1 MRDQPV
7 QVGVR
12 RHRQVQVLH
21 AQVVDGLR
29 SNKSM
34 KKLTTLGWW
43 GLHSTEVPYLLLNQ
57 QPRGLILNVP
67 QKKFTGKIIDVAQ
80 VNQPPWLEESG
91 QWLENVGK
99 NLAKPYI
106 DKHSG
111 STR

>member
-1 MRDQPV
+1 MKLQYQVCLELAEVNVQGAVEPERCRDGGDDLRDQPV

-57 QPRGLILNVP
+57 QPRV
-67 QKKFTGKIIDVAQ
+67 
-80 VNQPPWLEESG
+80 
-91 QWLENVGK
+91 
-99 NLAKPYI
+99 
-106 DKHSG
+106 
-111 STR
+111 